1 MNKQFFKASSGYVS
15 EIFLDSANIQD
26 IVSHP
31 VHILND
37 KGDLSPSAFIPF
49 CEFGGN
55 MSLLGVRN
63 SNFEF
68 PVCSAFKKKIVYG
81 NSLLCYQININ
92 NFKESFTQLE
102 LKRGLTFLLDYN
114 EDRQLSENTGT
125 PHQMTKYNNMVNK
138 FVDFEDQFKARIHID
153 TISKDQ
159 SFRLVL

>member
-1 MNKQFFKASSGYVS
+1 
-15 EIFLDSANIQD
+15 
-26 IVSHP
+26 
-31 VHILND
+31 
-37 KGDLSPSAFIPF
+37 
-49 CEFGGN
+49 
-55 MSLLGVRN
+55 MSLLGVDN
-63 SNFEF
+63 SNFRF
-68 PVCSAFKKKIVYG
+68 PVCSAFRKKIVDG
-81 NSLLCYQININ
+81 ALCYQININ
-92 NFKESFTQLE
+92 NFKKSFTVSE